1 MSKNKGSAEARS
13 DALSVAHLWDAPDV
27 VIEYLE
33 TNDEDLWDSAMS
45 EVIAYYDTSAAK
57 ASRMRAKD
65 EGRPC
70 LRNLASFCA
79 FYAIKVGEK

>member
-1 MSKNKGSAEARS
+1 MSDARNEARR
-13 DALSVAHLWDAPDV
+13 DALSVAHLWDAPEV

-33 TNDEDLWDSAMS
+33 TGDEDLWDSAMS
-45 EVIAYYDTSAAK
+45 AVIAYYDSSQAK
-57 ASRMRAKD
+57 ASRLRAKE

-70 LRNLASFCA
+70 KRNLASFCA